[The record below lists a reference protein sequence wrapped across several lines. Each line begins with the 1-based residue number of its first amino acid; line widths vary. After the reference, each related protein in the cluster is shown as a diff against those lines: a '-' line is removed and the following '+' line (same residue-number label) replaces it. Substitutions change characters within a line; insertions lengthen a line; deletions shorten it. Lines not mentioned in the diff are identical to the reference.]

1 MRAAFPCPSASPGCL
16 AFAALLIL
24 WAGACSRPPEPPR
37 LCAGVF
43 AVDGTVRVESAREV
57 GFRRT
62 ARAGMGLFSDQILT
76 VEPGARVI
84 LESLGTRF
92 VSLGEGRHRL
102 DDLRALNTPPAP
114 KRLVQRVDPKG
125 EVEPVE
131 VGPLIATSRYEPLPS
146 APVPKSPLEGLMGDS
161 DMSEGMA
168 FFFLPA
174 SARPAPSAPEVPPW
188 KAREH
193 RVRPL
198 GRKIETAHQASDD
211 ARLLIRASGLTAIEF
226 RDHATAFADRLPL
239 PIDLGDVARVVAVKG
254 DLTLSLPSGERRF
267 KSGSEVLVSHADAA
281 PGGASTD

>member
-1 MRAAFPCPSASPGCL
+1 MRAASICPRVTPGRLAIAS
-16 AFAALLIL
+16 LLIL
-24 WAGACSRPPEPPR
+24 CALACSRPPEPPR

-43 AVDGTVRVESAREV
+43 AVDGTVRIESARDA
-57 GFRRT
+57 GFQRT

-92 VSLGEGRHRL
+92 VPLGEGRYRL

-114 KRLVQRVDPKG
+114 RRLIQRVDPEG
-125 EVEPVE
+125 EINPVE
-131 VGPLIATSRYEPLPS
+131 VGPLIATSRYEPLLS

-161 DMSEGMA
+161 DMGEGMA

-174 SARPAPSAPEVPPW
+174 SARPEPPPPNVPPW

-198 GRKIETAHQASDD
+198 GRKIEPTGD
-211 ARLLIRASGLTAIEF
+211 ARLLLRASGLTAIEF
-226 RDHATAFADRLPL
+226 RDHATAFADKLPL
-239 PIDLGDVARVVAVKG
+239 PIDLGDVARVIAVKG

-267 KSGSEVLVSHADAA
+267 KSGSEVVVSHADAST
-281 PGGASTD
+281 GGTSTD